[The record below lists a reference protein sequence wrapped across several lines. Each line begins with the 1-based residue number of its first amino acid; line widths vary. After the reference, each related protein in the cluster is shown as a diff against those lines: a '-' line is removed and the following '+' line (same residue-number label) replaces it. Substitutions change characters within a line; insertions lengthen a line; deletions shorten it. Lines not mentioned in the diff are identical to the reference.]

1 PFRTSVYYGLF
12 KKCTGY
18 NDTCRPFPSV
28 DQHDCNERNFC
39 EEWEAAAIGMILAAV
54 VGGLAWLH
62 LVSVLVGG
70 RAMREKAWKILSVLF
85 FVYGIRKFDSV
96 RALIK
101 LVPHSLITN
110 CYYLPA
116 ILQFSSIA
124 FIAHLYSTADTFYY
138 GTKYDVSFV
147 LANVS
152 ASLSIVL
159 GITLFMNGLLSP
171 P

>member
-1 PFRTSVYYGLF
+1 MLLPNWLVFSTRSIPFRTSVYYGLF

-85 FVYGIRKFDSV
+85 FVYGIRKF
-96 RALIK
+96 
-101 LVPHSLITN
+101 
-110 CYYLPA
+110 A

-171 P
+171 PEYMHI